1 MATVITNLLSAIP
14 VFGQD
19 IVELIITK
27 YLICFVSFSNLV
39 KANILPVLPA
49 VGTVSIHALK
59 KGKKIRLEKKEYLS
73 IPSQFIAFLTGLID
87 GEGYIQITK
96 TTKGFIT
103 IKLAIQLHLDD
114 LSTLEY
120 IHSVL
125 KLGKI
130 TIYRDM
136 KSPSCKLV
144 INRTELQEVIFP
156 LLLHHGIFFLTN
168 TRRVQFDLAMYIFK
182 FNIKIYDQITD
193 PLLSPFLLQR
203 EEGRNLC
210 ALARLKAIGR
220 QEIKTKTKKFCI
232 PTLIELPKTALDYIN
247 LPFFKNWIV
256 GFTVAEGSFFI
267 KQNNDG
273 CFQLKQRIH
282 VQLFE
287 AFKLLFN
294 TKRKI
299 LTEQNMYNQFSVS
312 SNTDIQTVINF
323 FSFSGLHPL
332 IGLKSIQYLKWLNNL
347 RNSSRYTNLNFP
359 N

>member
-1 MATVITNLLSAIP
+1 LATVITNLLSAIP

-27 YLICFVSFSNLV
+27 YLICFVSFSSLV
-39 KANILPVLPA
+39 KANILPVLPT

-87 GEGYIQITK
+87 GDGYIQITK

-144 INRTELQEVIFP
+144 INRTDLQEVIFP

-220 QEIKTKTKKFCI
+220 IGRQEIKTKKLCI
-232 PTLIELPKTALDYIN
+232 PLLHLRNEV
-247 LPFFKNWIV
+247 LPFCSYSHSNKNKNPYRNFCLRDAKAKATETFAFQYCNAKASFALTAKAKANEREGV
-256 GFTVAEGSFFI
+256 GEARVHRNFCLGL
-267 KQNNDG
+267 G
-273 CFQLKQRIH
+273 QR
-282 VQLFE
+282 
-287 AFKLLFN
+287 
-294 TKRKI
+294 T
-299 LTEQNMYNQFSVS
+299 
-312 SNTDIQTVINF
+312 
-323 FSFSGLHPL
+323 G
-332 IGLKSIQYLKWLNNL
+332 
-347 RNSSRYTNLNFP
+347 NSK
-359 N
+359 